1 MWYIL
6 VVAVILR
13 LGVPLAARW
22 LAGGPP
28 LVREPDSAG
37 YLEAAASLWRQHAF
51 ARQGKPEI
59 VRTPGY
65 PLLLVPGV
73 ALERADL
80 WAIVVQALSGALTV
94 YLVMRLA
101 EETVRVGY
109 GLDRHGRMD
118 QRGERGGKVSAAAG
132 WFAAGDP
139 LAVLYCGKLL
149 SETCF
154 TTALAVGVWGL
165 ARHAATHR
173 RKPLVAAAL
182 ALAGATFVRPIS
194 YFLPPLAAAWLVC
207 LPARTAGNPAV
218 DAGGAARGGSLRWL
232 HAGLFLL
239 LSMGPAVCWQIRNW
253 SVAGYGGFSAIT
265 DINLYYWQAA
275 GVVARRERLPLA
287 AAQAQLAERERLA
300 HLRAPLRAR
309 SQAERFFW
317 MRGEALRI
325 LRESP
330 WLYAGIHAA
339 GMLAVIT
346 DPGTQAWLD
355 YVRYEP
361 PRRPAEVGGLRRL
374 AWAMAAKPWATL
386 LHGLLWGWVIILI
399 GWGVLGLFR
408 MPRGPLWWLLV
419 LVFVYLWCL
428 SGGPL
433 GYHRFRIPLLAM
445 WWVWLGHAARGE
457 RVS

>member
-1 MWYIL
+1 
-6 VVAVILR
+6 
-13 LGVPLAARW
+13 
-22 LAGGPP
+22 
-28 LVREPDSAG
+28 
-37 YLEAAASLWRQHAF
+37 
-51 ARQGKPEI
+51 

-65 PLLLVPGV
+65 PVLLLPGL
-73 ALERADL
+73 ALGGADL
-80 WAIVVQALSGALTV
+80 WAIVVQALSGTLTV

-101 EETVRVGY
+101 QEAGCAGPGEDVHAG
-109 GLDRHGRMD
+109 GEQLGDRGSTAS
-118 QRGERGGKVSAAAG
+118 VAAG
-132 WFAAGDP
+132 WFAAWDP
-139 LAVLYCGKLL
+139 LAVLYCGKML

-154 TTALAVGVWGL
+154 TTALALVVWGL
-165 ARHAATHR
+165 ARHAAAYR
-173 RKPLVAAAL
+173 RGPLIAAAL

-207 LPARTAGNPAV
+207 LPGRGARKATVEAQR
-218 DAGGAARGGSLRWL
+218 AGGGGSLRWL
-232 HAGLFLL
+232 NAGLFLL
-239 LSMGPAVCWQIRNW
+239 LSMGPAACWQIRNW
-253 SVAGYGGFSAIT
+253 AVAGYGGFSAIT

-275 GVVARRERLPLA
+275 GVVARREKLPLA
-287 AAQAQLAERERLA
+287 AAQAQLLERERLA
-300 HLRAPLRAR
+300 HLRAAAHGH

-330 WLYAGIHAA
+330 WVYAGIHAA
-339 GMLAVIT
+339 GMAAVT
-346 DPGTQAWLD
+346 SDPGTQAWLD

-361 PRRPAEVGGLRRL
+361 PPRPAELGGLRRL
-374 AWAMAAKPWATL
+374 AWAIRAKPWATL

-419 LVFVYLWCL
+419 LVFVYFWVL

-433 GYHRFRIPLLAM
+433 GYHRFRIPLLVI